1 MRCMKMYFIVNQ
13 PLQLI
18 KCRGPGVA
26 VMTQPPG
33 FTTLL
38 ILLLYTA
45 RKYVLWRP
53 YWYGK
58 RQTVAG
64 SDTKSDLRIAFRA
77 AFIATFETSRPN
89 VVISGNDRQMRVCNT
104 LHHSQYPAPPW
115 LFIKPFPQLGDNC
128 ITQRLII
135 PASKNAR
142 RACIISALSPGS
154 QTVYAE
160 RAAD

>member
-1 MRCMKMYFIVNQ
+1 MKMYFIVNQ
-13 PLQLI
+13 PLQLHQ
-18 KCRGPGVA
+18 CRGPGVA

-33 FTTLL
+33 FTTRA

-53 YWYGK
+53 YWYRK

-64 SDTKSDLRIAFRA
+64 SDTKSDLRIAFRRR
-77 AFIATFETSRPN
+77 FIATFETSRPN
-89 VVISGNDRQMRVCNT
+89 VMISGNASEMRVCNT

-115 LFIKPFPQLGDNC
+115 PYIKPFPQLGDNC
-128 ITQRLII
+128 ITQRLIMSG
-135 PASKNAR
+135 SKNAR

-154 QTVYAE
+154 RDLYAE

>member
-1 MRCMKMYFIVNQ
+1 MYFIVNQ
-13 PLQLI
+13 PFSSI

-33 FTTLL
+33 LLLAL

-53 YWYGK
+53 SGIGK

-64 SDTKSDLRIAFRA
+64 SNTKSDLRIRFAA

-89 VVISGNDRQMRVCNT
+89 VVISATHRQMRVCNT
-104 LHHSQYPAPPW
+104 LHHSQYPARRG
-115 LFIKPFPQLGDNC
+115 LFIKPFLQLGDNC
-128 ITQRLII
+128 ITQW
-135 PASKNAR
+135 
-142 RACIISALSPGS
+142 
-154 QTVYAE
+154 
-160 RAAD
+160 